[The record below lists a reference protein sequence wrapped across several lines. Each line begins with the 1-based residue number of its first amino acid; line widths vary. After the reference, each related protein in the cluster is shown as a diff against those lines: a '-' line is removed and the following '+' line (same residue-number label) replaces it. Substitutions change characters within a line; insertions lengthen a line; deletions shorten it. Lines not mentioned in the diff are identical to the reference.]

1 MLKFFLLAFL
11 VAINYCAFA
20 QKSLYVYKLSIA
32 NNPSQQASA
41 ADIESTNTVLKK
53 RLVNFNHHYSNLYF
67 DKTLQQFI
75 IEINTKIE
83 AYDFTEWLLKPCK
96 VSIYECY
103 NFTEFKN
110 LLLKDKSKTA
120 VELSDDFYKL
130 SLIAAD
136 DRVGYVS
143 SVSLKTIANFNKT
156 KAALQAYY
164 GKYCRLQYLKK
175 EVINNDDLVDLYAL
189 KNNEPKLEVNQV
201 LDSAKLDFDE
211 RGYASLLLSFD
222 SIGTKI
228 FSNMSEKNIGKCL
241 AIAVDEM
248 VYLAPI
254 VTGKITEGKLQ
265 ISGNFSF
272 AELQKIESLLNA
284 GYLPLSLHIKK

>member
-1 MLKFFLLAFL
+1 MFKIYL
-11 VAINYCAFA
+11 VALLMTISFCAIA

-32 NNPSQQASA
+32 NNQANTASA

-53 RLVNFNHHYSNLYF
+53 RLLNFNYHYTNVYF
-67 DKTLQQFI
+67 DKAQQQFV
-75 IEINTKIE
+75 IEMNTKIE

-103 NFTEFKN
+103 NPTEFKN
-110 LLLKDKSKTA
+110 LLLKNKSQKA
-120 VELSDDFYKL
+120 AELWNDFYKF
-130 SLIAAD
+130 SIIVPD
-136 DRVGYVS
+136 ERVGYVCG
-143 SVSLKTIANFNKT
+143 VSLKNIANFNKT

-164 GKYCRLQYLKK
+164 SKYCTLQYLKK
-175 EVINNDDLVDLYAL
+175 EVISNDDVVDLYAL
-189 KNNEPKLEVNQV
+189 KNNEPKLGVNQV
-201 LDSAKLDFDE
+201 LDSSQVDFDE

-228 FSNMSEKNIGKCL
+228 FSNMSEKNVGKYL
-241 AIAVDEM
+241 AITVDEI

-272 AELQKIESLLNA
+272 AELQKIKALLNA
-284 GYLPLSLHIKK
+284 GYLPISLHVQQ